1 MTELTPEQQAD
12 KFRNR
17 RKMAWRS
24 WWLIAIC
31 GIGLLLFG
39 LSSDE
44 YAARVS
50 SLDYV
55 ITVIFGV
62 WATIVLTY
70 FGAASMVDFRSR

>member
-1 MTELTPEQQAD
+1 VTELTPEQQAD

-24 WWLIAIC
+24 WWLIAAC

-39 LSSDE
+39 LMSDE

-62 WATIVLTY
+62 WATIVITY